1 MKKLLNNALE
11 QLKIARIN
19 VNTRSFRK
27 QITLFDM
34 DDSQD
39 VEFNGSKSP
48 IGYHEQLYSFYLPC
62 KNLVDEMMN
71 DALNQADLIKR
82 EFDLYCFEIREFR
95 QRYFPKDNY
104 EILFY
109 RVELHK
115 SVSRELAVSEAI
127 KKNPSLF

>member
-1 MKKLLNNALE
+1 MKELLNKALD

-39 VEFNGSKSP
+39 VEFNGAKTPAS
-48 IGYHEQLYSFYLPC
+48 YHEQLYSFYLPC
-62 KNLVDEMMN
+62 KNLVNHMMN
-71 DALNQADLIKR
+71 DVMKQADSVKR

-104 EILFY
+104 EVLLY

-115 SVSRELAVSEAI
+115 TISRELAGSEDI
-127 KKNPSLF
+127 KKNPILF